1 MSITLYG
8 ARILK
13 NLTNQELRVLNM
25 VETLLKKGEY
35 APVEKITTYS
45 GYTQK
50 EVSYIVS
57 KLNKKKL
64 LRRWTGQFVGYTLTF
79 AGFDALAL
87 NTLYNKKIVAG
98 VGRAKGVGKE
108 SDIYYA
114 IDFEENEIMLKIN
127 RTGRASFQQVKKRRD
142 FLKGKFHYNVF
153 SLAELS
159 SKREYEV
166 LLKLQ
171 ESNLPIPKVLGRNR
185 HIIAMN
191 VIEGIELV
199 KVQNLKKPL
208 KILERVIEYANIL
221 YNKYDLVHADL
232 TEYNILYNEKK
243 DSIAIIDFPQA
254 ISTDHLD
261 ADLILERDFNHL
273 FDYFKN
279 KWFISPEVKDVVEYI
294 VGKKRR
300 W

>member
-13 NLTNQELRVLNM
+13 DLSNQELRVLNM

-35 APVEKITTYS
+35 APVEKIVTYS
-45 GYTQK
+45 GYTDK
-50 EVSYIVS
+50 EVSFIVS

-87 NTLYNKKIVAG
+87 NSLYNKKIVAG

-108 SDIYYA
+108 SDIYHA

-142 FLKGKFHYNVF
+142 LLKGKFHYNIF

-166 LLKLQ
+166 LSKLQ
-171 ESNLPIPKVLGRNR
+171 EAKKLPIPKLLGCNR

-199 KVQNLKKPL
+199 KVKNLKKPL
-208 KILERVIEYANIL
+208 KILEKVIEYAKIL
-221 YNKYDLVHADL
+221 YRKYNLVHADL

-243 DSIAIIDFPQA
+243 GSITIIDFPQA
-254 ISTDHLD
+254 ISTDHPD
-261 ADLILERDFNHL
+261 ANFILERDFIHL
-273 FDYFKN
+273 FDYFRN
-279 KWFISPEVKDVVEYI
+279 KWFISPEVEDVIEYI
-294 VGKKRR
+294 VGKK
-300 W
+300 